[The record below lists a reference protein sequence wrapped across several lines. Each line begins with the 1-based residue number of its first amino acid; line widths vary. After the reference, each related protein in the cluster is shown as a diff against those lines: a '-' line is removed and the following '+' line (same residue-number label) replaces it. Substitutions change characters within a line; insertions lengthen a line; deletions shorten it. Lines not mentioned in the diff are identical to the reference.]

1 MSIKNLSQL
10 KGRVYVYLATEEI
23 KEEFLRDAI
32 AEGLTHG
39 DGIPL
44 TERPLS
50 NIMAVNPNHT
60 LNYVGLIG
68 HIAYGSGTSTVG
80 NQPLIRVDYEKYKGS
95 LQHNNP

>member
-1 MSIKNLSQL
+1 MSIQNLIEL

-32 AEGLTHG
+32 AEGFTHG

-60 LNYVGLIG
+60 LNYVGSIG
-68 HIAYGSGTSTVG
+68 RMAFGSGAKTVN
-80 NQPLIRVDYEKYKGS
+80 NQQLIRVEF
-95 LQHNNP
+95 H

>member
-32 AEGLTHG
+32 TEGFTHG

-60 LNYVGLIG
+60 LNYVGSIG
-68 HIAYGSGTSTVG
+68 RMAFGSGAKTIN
-80 NQPLIRVDYEKYKGS
+80 NQQLIRVEF
-95 LQHNNP
+95 H

>member
-32 AEGLTHG
+32 AEGFTHS

-60 LNYVGLIG
+60 LNYVGSIG
-68 HIAYGSGTSTVG
+68 RMAFGSGAKTVN
-80 NQPLIRVDYEKYKGS
+80 NQQLIRVEF
-95 LQHNNP
+95 H

>member
-1 MSIKNLSQL
+1 MSIQNLLQL

-32 AEGLTHG
+32 AEGFTHG

-60 LNYVGLIG
+60 LNYVGSIG
-68 HIAYGSGTSTVG
+68 HMAFGSGAKTVN
-80 NQPLIRVDYEKYKGS
+80 NQQLIRVEF
-95 LQHNNP
+95 H

>member
-1 MSIKNLSQL
+1 MSIKKLSQL

-32 AEGLTHG
+32 AEGFTHG

-60 LNYVGLIG
+60 LNYVGSIG
-68 HIAYGSGTSTVG
+68 RMAFGSGAKTVN
-80 NQPLIRVDYEKYKGS
+80 NQQLIRVEF
-95 LQHNNP
+95 H

>member
-10 KGRVYVYLATEEI
+10 KGRVYVYLSTEEI

-32 AEGLTHG
+32 AEGFTHG

-60 LNYVGLIG
+60 LNYVGSIG
-68 HIAYGSGTSTVG
+68 RMAFGSGAKTVN
-80 NQPLIRVDYEKYKGS
+80 NQQLIRVEF
-95 LQHNNP
+95 H

>member
-1 MSIKNLSQL
+1 MSIQNLLQL

-32 AEGLTHG
+32 AEGFTHG

-60 LNYVGLIG
+60 LNYVGSIG
-68 HIAYGSGTSTVG
+68 RMAFGSGAKTVN
-80 NQPLIRVDYEKYKGS
+80 NQQLIRVEF
-95 LQHNNP
+95 H